1 MVLKLLTTAVCAIAF
16 AAAVSAADLP
26 AEKLPHPLASEVVN
40 KTIEL
45 VEAKGLYPRQ
55 QSEYAQAKGELLAAL
70 GSQPGDIDRQDL
82 YERIGKLL
90 RTLDVDGH
98 SFIMPPPGQFQLQG
112 RAVWPYPLHPTMF
125 KLVTTDHGT
134 VLRWVPPAIVG
145 TGSARFANYLEP
157 FYGEAAMRPD
167 LAEACALVVDLS
179 EQTGG
184 NAWPPLIAMYP
195 LLSDANKAQLVDRDG
210 NRRPVVT
217 HARLESMHR
226 QYAGERT
233 NPLARFANAPLAVLV
248 GERTSSAGEMLL
260 VALLGEERVQ
270 TFGRTSFGKS
280 TSNMTYPLADGST
293 LVLTTHRYA
302 LGDGPVYRGGIPPMH
317 PGAVGEPRDASLKAA
332 AEWAAAHSPYCK
344 ATKATVAS
352 ADL

>member
-1 MVLKLLTTAVCAIAF
+1 MALKLLAMLICADACQ
-16 AAAVSAADLP
+16 AASIAADLP
-26 AEKLPHPLASEVVN
+26 EDQEPHLLASEVVN

-70 GSQPGDIDRQDL
+70 AGQAGDIDRKDL
-82 YERIGKLL
+82 YARIGKLL

-98 SFIMPPPGQFQLQG
+98 SFIMPPVRQFEPQG

-125 KLVTTDHGT
+125 KLVTTDLGT

-145 TGSARFANYLEP
+145 AGSARFANYLEP
-157 FYGEAAMRPD
+157 FYGEAVLRPE

-195 LLSDANKAQLVDRDG
+195 LLGDANKANWVDRDG
-210 NRRPVVT
+210 NRRPVVSR
-217 HARLESMHR
+217 AELESMNR

-233 NPLARFANAPLAVLV
+233 NPLARFANTPLAVLV
-248 GERTSSAGEMLL
+248 GERTASAGEMLL

-270 TFGRTSFGKS
+270 TFGRTSFGMS
-280 TSNMTYPLADGST
+280 TSNGTYPLADGST
-293 LVLTTHRYA
+293 LVLTVDRYA

-317 PGAVGEPRDASLKAA
+317 PGAAGESLDASLRAA
-332 AEWAAAHSPYCK
+332 AKWAAAHSPNCK
-344 ATKATVAS
+344 AKKATVAS
-352 ADL
+352 TD